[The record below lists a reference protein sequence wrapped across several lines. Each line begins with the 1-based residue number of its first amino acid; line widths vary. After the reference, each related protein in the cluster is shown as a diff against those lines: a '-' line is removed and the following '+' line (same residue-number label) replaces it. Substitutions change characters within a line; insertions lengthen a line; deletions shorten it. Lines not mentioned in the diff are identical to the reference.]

1 MWLTSAVLFGVSLQ
15 SPTLFF
21 VVLGSLLPDIDT
33 SSSWI
38 GRLGGP
44 LTQAIERHF
53 GHRTLTHSIIGVI
66 CFSGLVLPLY
76 FFRPGWYFSL
86 ILGYVSHLTAD
97 LFTKAGI
104 CL

>member
-1 MWLTSAVLFGVSLQ
+1 MYEGFALTHSVFGVLMWLTSAVLFGVSLQ

-76 FFRPGWYFSL
+76 LFRPGWYFSL
-86 ILGYVSHLTAD
+86 I
-97 LFTKAGI
+97 
-104 CL
+104 